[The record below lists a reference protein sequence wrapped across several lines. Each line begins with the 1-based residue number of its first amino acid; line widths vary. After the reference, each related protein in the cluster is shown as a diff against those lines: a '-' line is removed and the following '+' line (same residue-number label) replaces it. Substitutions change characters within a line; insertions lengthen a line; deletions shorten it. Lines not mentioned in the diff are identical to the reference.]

1 MKMRGLFLTLQNP
14 TKIYVTGELGK
25 LILSDK
31 EHGDAFL
38 EIMSEYDEVFCK
50 EWDRKDVTDSQVI
63 CSGIHE
69 DAFSERQILVMN
81 LLKARRFQVGFT
93 DEMQKPGVKHL
104 LPLIFDSD
112 ADRLRVLSTGGWNMT
127 WTFDP
132 NAGKRL
138 EIPEKFRGQDVC
150 DKR

>member
-1 MKMRGLFLTLQNP
+1 MSQELGLVLTLRKP
-14 TKIYVTGELGK
+14 TKVYVTEELGK

-38 EIMSEYDEVFCK
+38 EIMSEYGEEFCK
-50 EWDRKDVTDSQVI
+50 EWDRKDVTDSQVL
-63 CSGIHE
+63 CSGLHE

-81 LLKARRFQVGFT
+81 LLKARRFHVGFT

-112 ADRLRVLSTGGWNMT
+112 ADRLCVLSTGGWNMN
-127 WTFDP
+127 WTFDI
-132 NAGKRL
+132 NAGK
-138 EIPEKFRGQDVC
+138 FRGAEC
-150 DKR
+150 L